1 MQELEPLPLA
11 PLPIRLIER
20 WGAMVQNDELKVDKA
35 MLLYM
40 LETLKEVIIEQNQK

>member
-1 MQELEPLPLA
+1 MRELEPLSLV

-20 WGAMVQNDELKVDKA
+20 WGTMVQNDELKVDKA

-40 LETLKEVIIEQNQK
+40 LETLKEVIIEENKM

>member
-1 MQELEPLPLA
+1 MQGLTAKELA

-40 LETLKEVIIEQNQK
+40 LETLREVIIEENHI